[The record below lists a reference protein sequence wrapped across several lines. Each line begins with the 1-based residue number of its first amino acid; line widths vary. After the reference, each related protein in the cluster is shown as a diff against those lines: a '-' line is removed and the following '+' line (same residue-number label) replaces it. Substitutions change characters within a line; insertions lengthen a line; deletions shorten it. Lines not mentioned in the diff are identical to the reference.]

1 MVDEILAEAKSE
13 MVKSVEAFQREV
25 ATVRTGRA
33 NAILL
38 DSIRVEYYGSQVP
51 VNQVATISV
60 PEPRLIVLQPFDK
73 SVISE
78 LEKAIQSSSLGL
90 TPSNDGNVVRLPIPQ
105 LTEERRMELA
115 KVVRG
120 MGEECRVSVR
130 NHRRDA
136 NDMLKAGQ
144 KDGEIPEDE
153 SKRGAD
159 QTQKLTDDYIKQIE
173 GLLAE
178 KEAEIMEV

>member
-1 MVDEILAEAKSE
+1 MVNEILAETKVE
-13 MVKSVEAFQREV
+13 MEKAVEAFRREV

-33 NAILL
+33 NATLL
-38 DSIRVEYYGSQVP
+38 DSVRVEYYGTQVP

-73 SVISE
+73 SVIGE

-90 TPSNDGNVVRLPIPQ
+90 NPSNDGNLVRLPIPQ
-105 LTEERRMELA
+105 LTEERRKELV

-120 MGEECRVSVR
+120 MGEDCRVSVR

-136 NDMLKAGQ
+136 NDLLKAGQ
-144 KDGEIPEDE
+144 KDGDIPEDE
-153 SKRGAD
+153 AKRGAD
-159 QTQKLTDDYIKQIE
+159 QTQKLTDEYVKKIE
-173 GLLAE
+173 GLLVE
-178 KEAEIMEV
+178 KEAEILEV